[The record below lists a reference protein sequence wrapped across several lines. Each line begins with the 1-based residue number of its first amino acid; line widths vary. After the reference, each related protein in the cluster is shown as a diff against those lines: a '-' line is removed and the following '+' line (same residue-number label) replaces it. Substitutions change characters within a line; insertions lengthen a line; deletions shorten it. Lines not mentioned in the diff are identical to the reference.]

1 MFNYLYQVKD
11 GLTNSVK
18 VNLINYVYFL
28 SSNLY
33 FFILKEIEKE
43 EKRIINFYYDDEDNT
58 SSEPFSSI
66 KDDLIFEAIKSS

>member
-18 VNLINYVYFL
+18 VNLINYIYFL

-33 FFILKEIEKE
+33 FFIQKEIEKE

>member
-18 VNLINYVYFL
+18 VNLINYIYFL
-28 SSNLY
+28 SSNIY
-33 FFILKEIEKE
+33 FFIQKEIEKE